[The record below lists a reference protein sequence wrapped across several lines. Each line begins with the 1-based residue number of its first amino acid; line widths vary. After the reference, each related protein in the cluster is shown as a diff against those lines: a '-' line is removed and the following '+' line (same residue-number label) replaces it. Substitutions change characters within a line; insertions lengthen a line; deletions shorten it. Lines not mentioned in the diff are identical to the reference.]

1 MKATKKQSAKTTRFT
16 QVATPSLYLTEL
28 DVTRLE
34 RIASRAGSTQLEDM
48 LDSLLARATIVAP
61 DEIPTDVVTM
71 NSRLVCTLLGD
82 PSPRNWTLVYPDAA
96 DFDAGRLSVLS
107 PVGQALLGAR
117 AGQTVGYRLPD
128 GREQQVTIGE
138 IAFQPEA
145 SGQYTL

>member
-1 MKATKKQSAKTTRFT
+1 MTAAKTHS
-16 QVATPSLYLTEL
+16 VALYLTDL

-34 RIASRAGSTQLEDM
+34 RIASRAGSAQLEDM

-61 DEIPTDVVTM
+61 EEIPTDVVTM
-71 NSRLVCTLLGD
+71 NTRVVCSLPGEQA
-82 PSPRNWTLVYPDAA
+82 PRNWTLVYPDAA

-117 AGQTVGYRLPD
+117 AGQTVSYRLPD
-128 GREQQVTIGE
+128 GREQQASVVE